1 MTSAADRVEQALAE
15 GRIQAAADI
24 LEAIGVTVVDSKD
37 YAAVQTALRALGKPR
52 RRR

>member
-1 MTSAADRVEQALAE
+1 MTIIINP
-15 GRIQAAADI
+15 GTGAADI